1 MRLVFLG
8 PPGAG
13 KGSVAQR
20 ILDTFGI
27 IQISAGDLLR
37 NSVKKGAPLGKKAK
51 SFMEKGELV
60 PDQLVIDLILQRIE
74 LPDALEGFILDGFP
88 RTIAQAE
95 ALEKA
100 GVKID
105 KVVNFLVPDDLI
117 IKRISGRRMHRV
129 TGEIYNIHTLPPP
142 KGTKEEDL
150 IQRADDKPEAVKNR
164 LKVYQNQTSPLI
176 DYYDKKGLLVD
187 INGAREL
194 DKVVKDTVKLIGKH

>member
-1 MRLVFLG
+1 
-8 PPGAG
+8 
-13 KGSVAQR
+13 
-20 ILDTFGI
+20 
-27 IQISAGDLLR
+27 
-37 NSVKKGAPLGKKAK
+37 
-51 SFMEKGELV
+51 
-60 PDQLVIDLILQRIE
+60 
-74 LPDALEGFILDGFP
+74 LEGFILDGFP